1 MFLHLPRAKTTREK
15 NESPICFVSNSKLVS
30 PYFLL
35 LLQLYYTLAD
45 TIMSPPFFS
54 RCSSSSQGGG
64 GSMHFPGCPYIEY
77 IQNNNILWGFSCPT
91 THLPRPFLIFFH
103 FLKKYTFTITMVTIR
118 CFMCQGVLIP
128 RPVSLPYE
136 PRMFYDI
143 RVNFAQHAHDSLV
156 STFA

>member
-1 MFLHLPRAKTTREK
+1 
-15 NESPICFVSNSKLVS
+15 
-30 PYFLL
+30 
-35 LLQLYYTLAD
+35 
-45 TIMSPPFFS
+45 
-54 RCSSSSQGGG
+54 
-64 GSMHFPGCPYIEY
+64 MHFPGCPYIEY

-103 FLKKYTFTITMVTIR
+103 FFKKYTFTITMVTIR

-156 STFA
+156 STFAQSSQSSTMLIILLSYRLYTSQLSSVYFAQHIICIAKYASKTMGTAAERGSAY